1 MSVLLLAISTTRAT
15 AVRTAAD
22 FLLAHDEAVALVT
35 VESEPWQREGL
46 DPRVRLHPLQA
57 AEQRHPL
64 ARVGS
69 AVRRLSPAA
78 YTKGYLKIYRL
89 LRPYVLWRVT
99 RAGVGREL
107 DWAAIQQV
115 VVCDSHAIPIG
126 WHLAKRHPH
135 LTVGFELD
143 RAAYLGGT
151 PADGASP
158 PDLQAPRSDRRPV
171 PLAPSGND

>member
-15 AVRTAAD
+15 AVRSAAD
-22 FLLAHDEAVALVT
+22 FLLEHGEDVALLT
-35 VESEPWQREGL
+35 VESEPWQREGI
-46 DPRVRLHPLQA
+46 DPRVRIYPLQA
-57 AEQRHPL
+57 AEKRHL
-64 ARVGS
+64 FARIGN

-78 YTKGYLKIYRL
+78 YAKGYLKIYRL

-107 DWAAIQQV
+107 DWTAIQQV

-126 WHLAKRHPH
+126 WHLAKRHPN

-143 RAAYLGGT
+143 RTSYRESVPSALPET
-151 PADGASP
+151 ADA
-158 PDLQAPRSDRRPV
+158 
-171 PLAPSGND
+171 

>member
-1 MSVLLLAISTTRAT
+1 MSVLLLAMSTTRAT

-22 FLLAHDEAVALVT
+22 FLLEHGEDVALIT
-35 VESEPWQREGL
+35 VDAEAWQREGM
-46 DPRVRLHPLQA
+46 DPRVRIHPLQA

-64 ARVGS
+64 ARLGS

-89 LRPYVLWRVT
+89 LRPYVLWRAT

-107 DWAAIQQV
+107 DWAAIRQV

-126 WHLAKRHPH
+126 WHLAKRHPR

-143 RAAYLGGT
+143 RTAYLG
-151 PADGASP
+151 
-158 PDLQAPRSDRRPV
+158 LQAPQPGRQPV
-171 PLAPSGND
+171 PSAPSGND